1 MNATAK
7 RFSLN
12 RRTSERQGASKGPD
26 HASLWPVVF
35 LFTLSFWLASCAS
48 HYDEVGSA
56 QTTSGTAGHIS
67 NEIQTVILLSPQI
80 AVTDL
85 RGRVPEEALAGD
97 AAPVRD
103 YLLQAASAALGQ
115 RTRVATVLMPEVIE
129 SRLGSHN
136 EVLSRLTGAAMETV
150 YSGRCD
156 PGLVMALVNALGADA
171 RSTAVMF
178 TTVEARLSYDRS
190 ARIPL
195 VLTGDTETHTSLI
208 RSAAFVPG
216 SSTPMWANSVFA
228 RSRPRIDS
236 EVFREAVVLLFQPL

>member
-12 RRTSERQGASKGPD
+12 RRTSERQGASKGRD

-35 LFTLSFWLASCAS
+35 LFTLSFWLASCAG
-48 HYDEVGSA
+48 HQNKVGSA
-56 QTTSGTAGHIS
+56 QPMSVRALPIS
-67 NEIQTVILLSPQI
+67 EEIQTVILLSPQI

-85 RGRVPEEALAGD
+85 RGRVPEEALAAD

-190 ARIPL
+190 ARTL
-195 VLTGDTETHTSLI
+195 VLTGGAETHTSLI
-208 RSAAFVPG
+208 RSAAFVPR
-216 SSTPMWANSVFA
+216 SATSVWANSVFA
-228 RSRPRIDS
+228 RSRPKIDS
-236 EVFREAVVLLFQPL
+236 KVFREAVVLLFQPL